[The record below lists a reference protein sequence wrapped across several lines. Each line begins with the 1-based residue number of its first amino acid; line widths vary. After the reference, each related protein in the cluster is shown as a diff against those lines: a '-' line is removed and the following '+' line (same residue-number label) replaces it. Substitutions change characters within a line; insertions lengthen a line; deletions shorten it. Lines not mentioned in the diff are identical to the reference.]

1 MKKITAVVRSEMLE
15 PVKVALEEAGYPGMM
30 LTRIDGHGKQGGKV
44 EQFRGRQ
51 YKVTMMPK
59 YKIEIICA
67 DNRCEPIVDAIL
79 NSAQT
84 GEVGDGK
91 IFISTIDEVIRIRTR
106 ERGDTAI

>member
-1 MKKITAVVRSEMLE
+1 MKKITAVVRPEMLE
-15 PVKVALEEAGYPGMM
+15 AVKAALEAAGYPGMM

-51 YKVTMMPK
+51 YKVSMLPK

-67 DNRCEPIVDAIL
+67 DERCEPIIEAIL
-79 NSAQT
+79 TSAQT

-91 IFISTIDEVIRIRTR
+91 IFVSTIDEVVRIRTR
-106 ERGDTAI
+106 ERGPDAI

>member
-1 MKKITAVVRSEMLE
+1 MKKITAVVRPEMLE
-15 PVKVALEEAGYPGMM
+15 AVKAALEDAGYPGMM

-51 YKVTMMPK
+51 YKVSMLPK
-59 YKIEIICA
+59 YKIEIICV
-67 DNRCEPIVDAIL
+67 DERCEPIIEAIL

-91 IFISTIDEVIRIRTR
+91 IFVSTVDEVIRIRTK
-106 ERGDTAI
+106 ERGPEAI